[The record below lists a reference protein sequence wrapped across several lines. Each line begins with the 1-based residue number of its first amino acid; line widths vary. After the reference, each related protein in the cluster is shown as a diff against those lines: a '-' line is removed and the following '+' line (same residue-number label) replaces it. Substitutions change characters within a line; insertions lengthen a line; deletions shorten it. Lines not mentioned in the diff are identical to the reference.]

1 VITTINA
8 WNRIA
13 ISLGAYPGH
22 GASGQG
28 RSEDEGGV
36 KS

>member
-1 VITTINA
+1 VNLTLAIVTINA

-22 GASGQG
+22 A
-28 RSEDEGGV
+28 GGV